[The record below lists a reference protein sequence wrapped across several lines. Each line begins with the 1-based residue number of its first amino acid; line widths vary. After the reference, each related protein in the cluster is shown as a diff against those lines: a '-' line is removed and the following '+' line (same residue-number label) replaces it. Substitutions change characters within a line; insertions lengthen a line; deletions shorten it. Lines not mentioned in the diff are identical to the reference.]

1 MPGLVPGIHVLCA
14 AHAKENVDGRDKPG
28 HDEEWLRLRLTT
40 RRAARPPLPLAG
52 EGGVG
57 VSHRSKLEE
66 SFPRPPRS
74 ASASTSPASGRGKRV
89 ALRADVP
96 GIHVLTLAVMPV
108 LDPAIHAFLAVT

>member
-1 MPGLVPGIHVLCA
+1 MTSPS
-14 AHAKENVDGRDKPG
+14 R
-28 HDEEWLRLRLTT
+28 RLRLTT

-96 GIHVLTLAVMPV
+96 GIHVLTLAVMAG
-108 LDPAIHAFLAVT
+108 LDPAIHVFLGDKARTWITGTSPVTTDFYGAAYLQQS